1 MSIDP
6 ILTPQGY
13 EVPSILA
20 PQAVVNLPFSDAT
33 PMPESKTGTPGV
45 QAVAVR
51 AGHEHPRLTSATT
64 GHVLDAAGEATITFT
79 RTFVGKPAVTY
90 MLDEPADA
98 GPLMIKVKTWITNGA
113 GEYIGCVVKG
123 YRFQLLPASLT
134 LVTALASFSVYAGP
148 TTGAPFTF
156 IALQRS

>member
-1 MSIDP
+1 MPIEP

-45 QAVAVR
+45 AAVAVR

-64 GHVLDAAGEATITFT
+64 GHVLDAAGEATINFT

-90 MLDEPADA
+90 MLDELADN
-98 GPLMIKVKTWITNGA
+98 GPVIIKVKSWTTNA
-113 GEYIGCVVKG
+113 NGEYTGCVVKG
-123 YRFQLLPASLT
+123 YRGQSLPASIT
-134 LVTALASFSVYAGP
+134 LLTALISFNVFAGT
-148 TTGAPFTF
+148 TTGAAFTF

>member
-1 MSIDP
+1 MAIDP

-45 QAVAVR
+45 AAVAVR

-98 GPLMIKVKTWITNGA
+98 GPLMIKVKTWITNGT
-113 GEYIGCVVKG
+113 GEYTGCVVKG

-134 LVTALASFSVYAGP
+134 LVTALVNFSVYAGS
-148 TTGAPFTF
+148 TTGAAFTF

>member
-1 MSIDP
+1 MPIDP

-13 EVPSILA
+13 QVPTIVA

-64 GHVLDAAGEATITFT
+64 GHVLDAAGEATIVFT
-79 RTFVGKPAVTY
+79 RSFTGKPAVTY
-90 MLDEPADA
+90 MLDEPTEQ
-98 GPLMIKVKTWITNGA
+98 GPVIIKVKTWTQDANGA
-113 GEYIGCVVKG
+113 YTGCVVKG
-123 YRFQLLPASLT
+123 YRGQSLPASLT
-134 LVTALASFSVYAGP
+134 LLTALVSFNVFAGS
-148 TTGAPFTF
+148 TTGAAFTF